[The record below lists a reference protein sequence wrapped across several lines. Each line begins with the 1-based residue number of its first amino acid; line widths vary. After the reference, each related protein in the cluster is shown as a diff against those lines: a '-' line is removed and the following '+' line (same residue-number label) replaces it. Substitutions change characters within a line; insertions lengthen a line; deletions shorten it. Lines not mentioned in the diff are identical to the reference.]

1 MFSWSMQII
10 KRSSG
15 RSAVAAA
22 AYRAGEK
29 LHDERLNQTHD
40 YSRRTGVDHTE
51 ILAPDLAP
59 SWVFDREDL
68 WNRVE
73 GHEKRKDSQVA
84 RELRFAIPREVPPAD
99 RIRLVRDYVRSSF
112 VARGMVA
119 DIALHNKTASDGREQ
134 PHAHVM
140 LSMRVLTKEGF
151 GPKSRHD
158 WVPDPTGRTHP
169 DGMPV
174 LVESNKDSWNSTIYF
189 DRCRENW
196 ERIANQ
202 ALERAGS
209 QARIDR
215 RSLLERGISRMPE
228 PALRMAWYMRDLYG
242 SMKKRFGQYLAA
254 KHFRQVENAGRV
266 VIDKLGQ
273 GDGQIAKNIQTAE
286 RFYGWFERQLTRL
299 PTSDPMPSHDP
310 SHDPRRSR

>member
-1 MFSWSMQII
+1 M
-10 KRSSG
+10 
-15 RSAVAAA
+15 
-22 AYRAGEK
+22 
-29 LHDERLNQTHD
+29 
-40 YSRRTGVDHTE
+40 DHRE

-73 GHEKRKDSQVA
+73 AHEKRKDSQVA
-84 RELRFAIPREVPPAD
+84 RELRFAIPRDVPPAD

-112 VARGMVA
+112 VTRGMVA
-119 DIALHNKTASDGREQ
+119 DIALHNKVASDGQEQ

-140 LSMRVLTKEGF
+140 LSMRVLTADGF
-151 GPKSRHD
+151 GSKSRHD
-158 WVPDPTGRTHP
+158 WVPDPIGRTHP
-169 DGMPV
+169 DGTPV

-189 DRCRENW
+189 DCCRENW
-196 ERIANQ
+196 ERIANE

-209 QARIDR
+209 QHRIDR
-215 RSLLERGISRMPE
+215 RSLLERGIARMPE

-254 KHFRQVENAGRV
+254 KHFARVEIPTREAMHN
-266 VIDKLGQ
+266 ITN
-273 GDGQIAKNIQTAE
+273 GDGTIAANARTAQ

-299 PTSDPMPSHDP
+299 QPASDPMPSHDP
-310 SHDPRRSR
+310 SPAPRRPR